1 MALDLSPYAL
11 VTVARLKTHLG
22 RTSIGESDVADRCTA
37 AINAATAWLERRT
50 ARALK
55 ARNYRTEFLTR
66 FDTTSGDA
74 TMDASDYTL
83 LKRGDDVRMSPGE
96 TPCIAT
102 GTQIASIGAAPTY
115 EIEATI
121 AATGTVTQAYV
132 VIGSE
137 PLVCDGTGESV
148 LDMPQWPLQELWAA
162 YSVDYA
168 GTRTAL
174 SISSARLH
182 KASGTIEL
190 PYDVFPA
197 GERNIELECRA
208 GYEQPTT
215 EVRGNVD
222 DWNAL
227 EALALRVAE
236 VFYSDGLNL
245 RGRQTDISM
254 GGLSASVGSYEM
266 PADIMNDSRRF
277 VRTR

>member
-22 RTSIGESDVADRCTA
+22 RSSVGETDVTDRCTA

-50 ARALK
+50 GRALK
-55 ARNYRTEFLTR
+55 ARNYRTA
-66 FDTTSGDA
+66 FDVRCDA
-74 TMDASDYTL
+74 NSSSTAFTAGTGGL
-83 LKRGDDVRMSPGE
+83 IKVGDDMLDTIQGYIPIGCQVVSYNSLLD
-96 TPCIAT
+96 TFVSSIAT
-102 GTQIASIGAAPTY
+102 TGALAQS
-115 EIEATI
+115 A
-121 AATGTVTQAYV
+121 VTF
-132 VIGSE
+132 GSV
-137 PLVCDGTGESV
+137 PLVCNGTGESV
-148 LDMPQWPLQELWAA
+148 LDAPEWPLQNVWAA

-174 SISSARLH
+174 SISSMRLH

-190 PYDVFPA
+190 PHSAFPE

-208 GYEQPTT
+208 GYEQPATT
-215 EVRGNVD
+215 VQG
-222 DWNAL
+222 DWQDWTAL

-236 VFYSDGLNL
+236 VFFSDGLNQ

-266 PADIMNDSRRF
+266 PADIMNDSRKF